1 MVLVFAIVAKAE
13 DQKRKKG
20 FRGKGLGEE
29 KGKKWKN
36 PRKTLPTREKRGARG
51 TKKHTNDIQRNAV
64 MWTVPDSSYSEEN
77 YQGGR
82 KPYLWG
88 LKGVESESTNEQGS

>member
-1 MVLVFAIVAKAE
+1 MVLVFAIDAKAE

-29 KGKKWKN
+29 KGKKWRS
-36 PRKTLPTREKRGARG
+36 PRRTLPTREKRGTRG
-51 TKKHTNDIQRNAV
+51 TEKYTSDIKRNAV
-64 MWTVPDSSYSEEN
+64 IWTVPGSSYSEEN
-77 YQGGR
+77 HQRGG

-88 LKGVESESTNEQGS
+88 